1 MRDQLL
7 NIYNTIEIKD
17 NQRHASPYKIKLNFN
32 EGAKVEVVSNF
43 DKNEK
48 FKISFFDNFRKEL
61 VYSDTIGS
69 NMWCAANKK
78 YYCDWEI
85 EVKALNSNASKKIN
99 FNLKG
104 KKVRISNESPSLGD
118 CVAWVGVVQKFKE
131 KHNCEIDYFTPF
143 CEIFN
148 NQYKDINIK
157 PYKEKNNSED
167 YYASYKLGY
176 YFDNKQLSPF
186 DSRERSLQEVA
197 CDILGLDF
205 SETLP
210 NIFIENPKRPID
222 EKYVCIST
230 SSTAGCKH
238 WQNKNG
244 WQNIVDYLNNLGY
257 KVVVIQKEPLNYM
270 DLTGLNNVLHP
281 NTENIQSAITWLSN
295 CEFYIGL
302 ASGISWLSWA
312 LNKKVI
318 MISGFSKPFAE
329 FFNQYRVINTNVCHG
344 CWNDLDHKFDP
355 ADWDWC
361 PKNKDFECSK
371 QITFKMVKEKIDI
384 LI

>member
-7 NIYNTIEIKD
+7 EIYRGSQIQHRQNC
-17 NQRHASPYKIKLNFN
+17 ASPYNIKLDFN
-32 EGAKVEVVSNF
+32 SGAKVDISSSLN
-43 DKNEK
+43 KNEK
-48 FKISFFDNFRKEL
+48 FEICFFDNSNDEL
-61 VYSDTIGS
+61 IYSDIIS
-69 NMWCAANKK
+69 NNMWCCSSRQ
-78 YYCDWEI
+78 YYCDWRV
-85 EVKALNSNASKKIN
+85 EVKALSSNVSKKIN

-118 CVAWVGVVQKFKE
+118 CIAWTGFIQKFKE

-143 CEIFN
+143 CEIFK

-176 YFDNKQLSPF
+176 YFDNKFLSPF

-205 SETLP
+205 SETFP
-210 NIFIENPKRPID
+210 NIFIENPKRLID

-244 WQNIVDYLNNLGY
+244 WQNTVDYLNNLGY

-270 DLTGLNNVLHP
+270 DLNGLNNVLHP
-281 NTENIQSAITWLSN
+281 NTKNIQSAITWLSN

-302 ASGISWLSWA
+302 GSGISWLSWA

-344 CWNDLDHKFDP
+344 CWNNLDHKFDIK
-355 ADWDWC
+355 DWGWC